1 MTIFVVVPAAAVAVS
16 LFYYAAATLA
26 AIRFAERASAPSP
39 PLPKI
44 APRVAV
50 LKPLHGTSDS
60 LAANVVSFLEVA
72 YPRLDYFFGVADYED
87 AAAEVPVALRQRY
100 QFANITLV
108 VGEEPEC
115 SNRKIAKLVKMAE
128 RAPKADIFV
137 LSDADVS
144 VDRDYLRRIVGE
156 LIADEKTGIVTC
168 AYRAR
173 PIGTLASRF
182 EALYINTDFVPQILL
197 AEMIEPM
204 HYALG
209 ATIAIK
215 RTALE
220 AIGGF
225 SSVKNLLAD
234 DFYLGRLVT
243 ARGYQIKLSSTLVTL
258 ACEDHRFSDFW
269 HHQLR
274 WARTYRTV
282 RPVSIATIL
291 MHGPF
296 WALLLLATSRG
307 RAPAIAAFVL
317 VIAARLAMSAMI
329 VGRVLKMPE
338 LLTDLWIVPIK
349 DLVMTGVWFASL
361 LSNKVMWA
369 GRKFQ
374 LMRGGAMREVKS
386 RAA

>member
-1 MTIFVVVPAAAVAVS
+1 MTIFVILPAAAVAVS
-16 LFYYAAATLA
+16 LFYYVAATWA
-26 AIRFAERASAPSP
+26 AIRFAQRASAPP
-39 PLPKI
+39 FLLPKI
-44 APRVAV
+44 PPRVAV
-50 LKPLHGTSDS
+50 LKPLHGTSNS

-72 YPRLDYFFGVADYED
+72 YPRLDFFFAVSDYED
-87 AAAEVPVALRQRY
+87 PAAEIPVALRQRY

-108 VGEEPEC
+108 VGEEPGC
-115 SNRKIAKLVKMAE
+115 SNRKIAKLIKMAE

-156 LIADEKTGIVTC
+156 LLADEKTGIVTC

-173 PIGTLASRF
+173 PTGTLASRF
-182 EALYINTDFVPQILL
+182 EALYVNTDFVPQVML

-215 RTALE
+215 REALE

-225 SSVKNLLAD
+225 SSLKNLLAD
-234 DFYLGRLVT
+234 DFYLGKLVT
-243 ARGYQIKLSSTLVTL
+243 AHGYEIKLSSALVTL
-258 ACEDHRFSDFW
+258 ACEERNFSDFW

-282 RPVSIATIL
+282 RPLSIATIL

-296 WALLLLATSRG
+296 WALLLLLTARG
-307 RAPAIAAFVL
+307 KAPAIAAFVL
-317 VIAARLAMSAMI
+317 VIAARLAMSATL
-329 VGRVLKMPE
+329 VGRVLKIPE
-338 LLTDLWIVPIK
+338 LLTDLWMVPIK

-361 LSNKVMWA
+361 FSNKVVWA

>member
-1 MTIFVVVPAAAVAVS
+1 MTILVVLPAAAVVVS
-16 LFYYAAATLA
+16 LFYYVAATLA
-26 AIRFAERASAPSP
+26 AIRFAERASAPPP

-44 APRVAV
+44 PPRVAM
-50 LKPLHGTSDS
+50 LKPLHGTSSS

-72 YPRLDYFFGVADYED
+72 YSRLDYFFGVADYED

-144 VDRDYLRRIVGE
+144 VDRDYLRRVVGE

-168 AYRAR
+168 AYRGR

-243 ARGYQIKLSSTLVTL
+243 ARGYQIKLSSAVVTL

-296 WALLLLATSRG
+296 WALVLLAAARG
-307 RAPAIAAFVL
+307 KAPAIAAFVL

-329 VGRVLKMPE
+329 VGRVLKIPE
-338 LLTDLWIVPIK
+338 LLTDLWMVPIK

-361 LSNKVMWA
+361 LSNKVVWA

>member
-1 MTIFVVVPAAAVAVS
+1 MTILVILPAAAVAVS
-16 LFYYAAATLA
+16 LFYYTAATIA
-26 AIRFAERASAPSP
+26 AVRFARRAARPAP

-44 APRVAV
+44 PPRVAV
-50 LKPLHGTSDS
+50 LKPLHGSSNS
-60 LAANVVSFLEVA
+60 LASNLVSFLELA
-72 YPRLDYFFGVADYED
+72 YPRVEYYFGVSDYED
-87 AAAEVPVALRQRY
+87 SAAEVPVALRQRY
-100 QFANITLV
+100 QFANVTLV

-115 SNRKIAKLVKMAE
+115 SNRKIAKLIKMTDRAE
-128 RAPKADIFV
+128 KAEIVV

-173 PIGTLASRF
+173 PGGSIASRL
-182 EALYINTDFVPQILL
+182 EALYVNTDFIPQILL

-215 RTALE
+215 RRVLE
-220 AIGGF
+220 AAGGF
-225 SSVKNLLAD
+225 RAVKNMLAD
-234 DFYLGRLVT
+234 DFYLGKFT
-243 ARGYQIKLSSTLVTL
+243 NTQGYEIKLSTTLVTL
-258 ACEDHRFSDFW
+258 TCEEKLFSDFW

-282 RPVSIATIL
+282 RPISIATIL

-296 WALLLLATSRG
+296 WALVLLATSR
-307 RAPAIAAFVL
+307 ASAASVAALVL
-317 VIAARLAMSAMI
+317 VLAARMVMSAAVI
-329 VGRVLKMPE
+329 GRVLKMPD
-338 LLTDLWIVPIK
+338 LLSDLWLVPGK

-374 LMRGGAMREVKS
+374 VLRGGAMREVKS